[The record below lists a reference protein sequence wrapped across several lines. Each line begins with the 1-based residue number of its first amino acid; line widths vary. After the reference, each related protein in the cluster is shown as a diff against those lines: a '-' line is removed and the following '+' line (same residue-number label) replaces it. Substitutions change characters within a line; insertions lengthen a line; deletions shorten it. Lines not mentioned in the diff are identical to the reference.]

1 MDRYATSLNKKIMNE
16 GLDQLAFK
24 FFKLFAQYESALK
37 EQGYFKKGG
46 RDVVSA
52 NWDLFANQKIGSNF
66 LQDLGAN
73 ADAANYILQY
83 PPKKQIVNNQEK
95 IVWDDVKNTDKSVQ
109 ALFGHIC
116 RTRNNLFHGAK
127 FNGSWF
133 DPERSEALLSKSL
146 NILEYYRSRL
156 GL

>member
-1 MDRYATSLNKKIMNE
+1 MDMT
-16 GLDQLAFK
+16 LDQLAFK

-37 EQGYFKKGG
+37 EQGYFTKGS
-46 RDVVSA
+46 RDLVSVD
-52 NWDLFANQKIGSNF
+52 WDRFANQKIGSNF
-66 LQDLGAN
+66 LQELGAT
-73 ADAANYILQY
+73 ADAAKYLLEF
-83 PPKKQIVNNQEK
+83 PPKKQIVNNQGE
-95 IVWDDVKNTDKSVQ
+95 IVWDDVNNIDQSVQ

-133 DPERSEALLSKSL
+133 DPERSETLLSKSL
-146 NILEYYRSRL
+146 NILEHYRSQL